1 MKKTYSQPQ
10 TTTIEVRLFGS
21 VLSDEK
27 TGIGISSKYADD
39 SIVFS
44 KGNNFED
51 MEDIREDPWETEAPN
66 QFSNKGNEV
75 FPK

>member
-1 MKKTYSQPQ
+1 MKKTYCQPQ

-21 VLSDEK
+21 VLSDERP
-27 TGIGISSKYADD
+27 GIGICSDPADD
-39 SIVFS
+39 GIVFS